1 MTNKNWTKDELENY
15 NLLVQQTVRRCKK
28 PDKVRESVEALAF
41 IATEAKHKEAIAER
55 RQDTAERRLTFLLAD
70 LTYAVQRYAREN
82 GTDIYRLLELGES
95 RANRK

>member
-41 IATEAKHKEAIAER
+41 IAIEASRKESIAKR
-55 RQDTAERRLTFLLAD
+55 RQDAAERRLTFMLAD
-70 LTYAVQRYAREN
+70 LTYEVQRYAREN

>member
-15 NLLVQQTVRRCKK
+15 NLLVRQTVRRCKK

-55 RQDTAERRLTFLLAD
+55 RQDAAERRLTFLLAD
-70 LTYAVQRYAREN
+70 MAYAIHRYAREN
-82 GTDIYRLLELGES
+82 GTDIYRMLEMGEGRAS
-95 RANRK
+95 RK

>member
-15 NLLVQQTVRRCKK
+15 NLLVEQTVRRCKK

-55 RQDTAERRLTFLLAD
+55 RQSMHRVGADSVTISRR
-70 LTYAVQRYAREN
+70 N
-82 GTDIYRLLELGES
+82 
-95 RANRK
+95 